1 VSAVAL
7 ISRAL
12 AGVRCAGAVRTAT
25 RRLSP
30 GRGLLSFVGCLV
42 VLAGVPTLGWATDQ
56 PITFSVTG
64 DVPYGDSEVPV
75 FQGQVN
81 SHNVYSPSDFFVHL
95 GDVFSG
101 SESCAEFRYSRVAD
115 IMHQLTVPAYVIPG
129 DNETTDCA
137 NPGQGFQ
144 LWTQYFQGFENAF
157 CGVPTTTRQ
166 ASRPENFT
174 FLKDGVLFVGINLVG
189 GTNDTQIML
198 DDAAWTTQQLQT
210 YQSSVRAAV
219 IFAQAGPG
227 GNHSTFFTPFVQAA
241 ASFAKPIL
249 YIHGDGHV
257 WLQDRPF
264 GAAQNVLRTQVDRGG
279 LAPPVQ
285 ITVSMDAVN
294 PFVFN
299 RNPWPAGTPPYNRP
313 PCVQAG
319 PDQTIALGQP
329 ATLVGVATDNW
340 VPNNPPILT
349 YAWSQMSGPG
359 TVSFSAP
366 NALSTSATFSVAG
379 TYVVRLTVNDGALS
393 SSDDVTVIVTSGAN
407 QPPVANDDAY
417 QLNRNQTLNVAAPG
431 VLGNDTDPDG
441 DTLNTIPAT
450 TPTHG
455 TLSLAS
461 NGSFTYTPA
470 TNYSGTDAFTYTA
483 NDGHGGTDNA
493 TVALTVIAPPTI
505 SFFTPGS
512 GPVGVSV
519 AVHGGSFTSAQT
531 VKFNGVSA
539 SFTVAADTLL
549 QATVPAGASTG
560 PIAVTNPAGT
570 ATSAAAFTVI
580 VPPTIS
586 FFTPGSGPVGASVSV
601 HGGSFT
607 SAQTVKFNGVSA
619 SFTVVADTMVQAT
632 VPAGAST
639 GPIAVTNPA
648 GTATSAAAFTVI
660 LPPTISFFA
669 PGSGPVG
676 ASVAVHGA
684 SFTTTQTVKFNSVSA
699 SFTVVADTILQ
710 ATVPAGATTGP
721 IAVTNPAGTATSA
734 AAFTVIVPPTISF
747 FTPSAGTAGATVAI
761 HGTHFASAQTVKF
774 NGVSASFTVVA
785 DTMMQATVPA
795 GASTGPITV
804 TNPAGT
810 ATSAAAFTVITP
822 PTITFFTP
830 GSGPV
835 GTQVA
840 VHGAHFASTQAVA
853 FNGVSAAF
861 TVVAD
866 TMLQATVPAGANTGP
881 IAVTNADGTGI
892 SATPFSVIAPPVMS
906 SFAPSS
912 GPVGAVV
919 SVYGMHLATTQTVTF
934 NGAPAGFTVDADTLL
949 RATVPGGAT
958 SGPIAVTTPAGT
970 AASAGTFTVLVPP
983 VITFFA
989 PASGLVGS
997 EVTVHGMHFAN
1008 TQAVTFN
1015 GLAAGFT
1022 VDADTVLRAIV
1033 PTGAS
1038 TGPIAVTNP
1047 DGTATSSGVFT
1058 VIGAPV
1064 ITSFAPG
1071 SGVVGAQVT
1080 VHGLHFT
1087 GTQTVRFNG
1096 VSAGFTVVAD
1106 TLLQATVPVGAST
1119 GPISVTNP
1127 AGSVASAG
1135 MFTVIVPPV
1144 ISFFAPGSGVVG
1156 VEVAVHGA
1164 HFTTT
1169 QAVKFNAVSAAFT
1182 VDADTLLRA
1191 TVPAGASTGPI
1202 SVTNPAGAATSSGSF
1217 TVIGPP
1223 VVSSFTPGS
1232 GGVGSQVIVSGA
1244 NFATAQSVAFNGQP
1258 AGFTVDSDVSIRAV
1272 VPIGAKRGRITV
1284 TNPSGTGTSAQD
1296 FRVTGPSSPV
1306 AAPLPAVPS
1315 ALALHPN
1322 RPNPFSAL
1330 GTTIS
1335 FDLPVS
1341 APVRLAVYDIH
1352 GRKIQL
1358 LRDAPLDPGT
1368 YTLQWDGCDE
1378 AGKPLPKGLYFLRLD
1393 IPGAV
1398 RDRKMLLV
1406 R

>member
-1 VSAVAL
+1 MSLIAP

-12 AGVRCAGAVRTAT
+12 EGDVRAGAQTAA
-25 RRLSP
+25 RWASRC
-30 GRGLLSFVGCLV
+30 RGILVSVGCLV
-42 VLAGVPTLGWATDQ
+42 LLAGVPTPGLATDQ
-56 PITFSVTG
+56 PITFSATG
-64 DVPYGDSEVPV
+64 DVPYTDSEVPV

-95 GDVFSG
+95 GDIFSG

-144 LWTQYFQGFENAF
+144 LWTQYFLGFENAF

-174 FLKDGVLFVGINLVG
+174 FVKDGVLFVGINLVG
-189 GTNDTQIML
+189 GTNNTQIML
-198 DDAAWTTQQLQT
+198 DDASWTTQQLQT
-210 YQSSVRAAV
+210 SQSSVRAAV

-313 PCVQAG
+313 PCVEAG

-329 ATLVGVATDNW
+329 ATLVGMATDNW
-340 VPNNPPILT
+340 VPNNPPILS
-349 YAWSQMSGPG
+349 YLWSQVSGPG
-359 TVSFSAP
+359 AVSFSSP
-366 NALSTSATFSVAG
+366 GALTTSATFSLAG
-379 TYVVRLTVNDGALS
+379 VYVVRLTVNDGALS
-393 SSDDVTVIVTSGAN
+393 SSDDVTITVTAGAN

-417 QLNRNQTLNVAAPG
+417 QLNRNQTLTITAPG

-441 DTLNTIPAT
+441 DTLTATPAS
-450 TPTHG
+450 TPSHG
-455 TLSLAS
+455 ALALAS

-470 TNYSGTDAFTYTA
+470 TDYSGPDAFTYA
-483 NDGHGGTDNA
+483 AGDGHGGTDNA

-505 SFFTPGS
+505 TFFAPSS
-512 GPVGVSV
+512 GPVGASV
-519 AVHGGSFTSAQT
+519 AVHGGSFTTTQA

-539 SFTVAADTLL
+539 SFTVVADTMLQATVPAGASTGAIAVTNPAGTATSAAAFTVIAPPSISFFAPTSGAVGAQVSLHGASFTSAQAVKFNGVTAGFTVVADTLL

-560 PIAVTNPAGT
+560 PIAVANPAGT
-570 ATSAAAFTVI
+570 ATSAGSFTVI
-580 VPPTIS
+580 APPTIT
-586 FFTPGSGPVGASVSV
+586 FFTPTSGAVEALVSV
-601 HGGSFT
+601 HGTRFT

-619 SFTVVADTMVQAT
+619 AFTVVADTLLQAT

-639 GPIAVTNPA
+639 GPISVTNPA

-660 LPPTISFFA
+660 APPSISFFA
-669 PGSGPVG
+669 PTSGAVG
-676 ASVAVHGA
+676 AQVSVHGA
-684 SFTTTQTVKFNSVSA
+684 SFTSAQTVKINGVSA
-699 SFTVVADTILQ
+699 GFTVAADTMLQ
-710 ATVPAGATTGP
+710 ATVPAGASTGL
-721 IAVTNPAGTATSA
+721 ISVTNPAGTATSA
-734 AAFTVIVPPTISF
+734 DVFTLLVPP
-747 FTPSAGTAGATVAI
+747 
-761 HGTHFASAQTVKF
+761 
-774 NGVSASFTVVA
+774 VV
-785 DTMMQATVPA
+785 
-795 GASTGPITV
+795 
-804 TNPAGT
+804 
-810 ATSAAAFTVITP
+810 
-822 PTITFFTP
+822 TFFVP
-830 GSGPV
+830 SSGPV

-840 VHGAHFASTQAVA
+840 VHGAHFTGTQAVT
-853 FNGVSAAF
+853 FNAVSAAF

-866 TMLQATVPAGANTGP
+866 TMLQATVPAGASTGP
-881 IAVTNADGTGI
+881 IAMTNADGTGT
-892 SATPFSVIAPPVMS
+892 SAEVFTVIAPPTI
-906 SFAPSS
+906 SFFTPGS
-912 GPVGAVV
+912 GPVGTHVA
-919 SVYGMHLATTQTVTF
+919 VYGTHLATTQTVTF
-934 NGAPAGFTVDADTLL
+934 NGAPGGFTVDADTLL

-958 SGPIAVTTPAGT
+958 SGPITVTNPAGT
-970 AASAGTFTVLVPP
+970 ATSAGAFTVLVPP

-989 PASGLVGS
+989 PTSGLVGS
-997 EVTVHGMHFAN
+997 EVAVHGMRLAN
-1008 TQAVTFN
+1008 AQAVTFN
-1015 GLAAGFT
+1015 GLSAAFT
-1022 VDADTVLRAIV
+1022 VDADTLLRATV
-1033 PTGAS
+1033 PAGAS
-1038 TGPIAVTNP
+1038 TGPIAVTNS

-1064 ITSFAPG
+1064 ITFFAPS

-1096 VSAGFTVVAD
+1096 ASTGFTVVAD
-1106 TLLQATVPVGAST
+1106 TMLTSTVPVGAST
-1119 GPISVTNP
+1119 GPISVSNP
-1127 AGSVASAG
+1127 AGSVTSVG
-1135 MFTVIVPPV
+1135 VFTVIVPPS
-1144 ISFFAPGSGVVG
+1144 ISSFAPTSGVVG
-1156 VEVAVHGA
+1156 VEVTVHGA
-1164 HFTTT
+1164 HFTGT
-1169 QAVKFNAVSAAFT
+1169 QAVKFNGVSAAFT

-1191 TVPAGASTGPI
+1191 TVPAGASSGPI
-1202 SVTNPAGAATSSGSF
+1202 AVTNPAGTATSAGSF

-1223 VVSSFTPGS
+1223 AVSSFTPGS
-1232 GGVGSQVIVSGA
+1232 GGVGSEVIVSGA
-1244 NFATAQSVAFNGQP
+1244 NFATTQSVTFNGIL

-1272 VPIGAKRGRITV
+1272 VPIGAKKGPIAV
-1284 TNPSGTGTSAQD
+1284 TNPSGTGASAQD

-1306 AAPLPAVPS
+1306 AAPLPGVPGT
-1315 ALALHPN
+1315 LALHQN
-1322 RPNPFSAL
+1322 RPNPFTTA

-1335 FDLPVS
+1335 FDLPGS
-1341 APVRLAVYDIH
+1341 APVQLAVYDVH

-1358 LRDAPLDPGT
+1358 LRDAQLDAGT
-1368 YTLQWDGCDE
+1368 YTVPWDGCDE
-1378 AGKPLPKGLYFLRLD
+1378 VGAPLPKGLYFLRLD
-1393 IPGAV
+1393 TPGEV
-1398 RDRKMLLV
+1398 RIRKMLLV